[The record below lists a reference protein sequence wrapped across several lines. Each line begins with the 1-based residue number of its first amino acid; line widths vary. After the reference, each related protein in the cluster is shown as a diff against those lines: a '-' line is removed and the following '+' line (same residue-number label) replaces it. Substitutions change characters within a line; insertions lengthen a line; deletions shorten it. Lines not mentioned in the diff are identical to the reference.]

1 MTRTNPKCINTKSLT
16 ITVLNNDAVVVVLFL
31 SFYFFFRVLSVVV
44 IWFVFVCEFVYFAFV
59 INTKLRVCVV
69 VALVFPILLCRNN
82 VKERERGVVD
92 VDLKTQ

>member
-16 ITVLNNDAVVVVLFL
+16 ITVLNNDAVVVFL
-31 SFYFFFRVLSVVV
+31 SFYFFRVLSVVV

-69 VALVFPILLCRNN
+69 AALVFPILLCRNN
-82 VKERERGVVD
+82 DKERERGVVD